1 MKRGIIRGD
10 GKHEVPAVLEH
21 PGTRPIRRRLMDERS
36 VTRPQPPS
44 TRAIVADEA
53 FCAQAAALLMC
64 DRQPICE
71 AFMGEPAEEV
81 LEMVR
86 WALSHE
92 DDEGF
97 DPAKVLTAW
106 ARKRG
111 RGAWSGQLNR
121 ANGAARD
128 EHHQGE
134 AAPDEWDGSRGGQGD
149 GGDAE
154 REAAL
159 RIARYW
165 EAHPE
170 RLAEA
175 LRWPGANGRS

>member
-1 MKRGIIRGD
+1 
-10 GKHEVPAVLEH
+10 
-21 PGTRPIRRRLMDERS
+21 MDETS
-36 VTRPQPPS
+36 VTRPLPPS

-64 DRQPICE
+64 DRQPILE
-71 AFMGEPAEEV
+71 AFLGEPAEEV

-86 WALSHE
+86 WALCHE

-97 DPAKVLTAW
+97 DPAKTLAAW

-111 RGAWSGQLNR
+111 RGAWRQDEADGTARNGQ
-121 ANGAARD
+121 
-128 EHHQGE
+128 HHPEGSSPDGE
-134 AAPDEWDGSRGGQGD
+134 EGLPGGSDGS
-149 GGDAE
+149 DAE

-175 LRWPGANGRS
+175 LRWPHDQNGRS